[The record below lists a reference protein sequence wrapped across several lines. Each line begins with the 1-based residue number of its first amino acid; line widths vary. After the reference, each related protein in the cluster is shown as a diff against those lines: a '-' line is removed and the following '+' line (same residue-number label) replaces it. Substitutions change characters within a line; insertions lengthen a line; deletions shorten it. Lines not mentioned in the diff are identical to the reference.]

1 MTGIAV
7 PLPPAS
13 PPRLLRTTTVLAG
26 AVLLGLAA
34 AAIVVAV
41 IATRFFDYHILTV
54 SSGSM
59 APALRTGDLIVV
71 RPAPIDRV
79 REGDIVLFESGGDG
93 IPTVHRVIG
102 VNTVETRITD
112 RATGAVERIV
122 DYRLVTKGDN
132 NPAPDSQ
139 EVTAAHL
146 RGELWFTIPG
156 AGAFLG
162 AGLATWAGLVFIA
175 AIAGWAAW
183 EVVARVR
190 RHVRGAAS

>member
-7 PLPPAS
+7 PATPTN
-13 PPRLLRTTTVLAG
+13 PPRLLRSAATLAA
-26 AVLLGLAA
+26 AVLLGFGA
-34 AAIVVAV
+34 AAIVVSL
-41 IATRFFDYHILTV
+41 IATRLFDYHILTA
-54 SSGSM
+54 SSDSM

-79 REGDIVLFESGGDG
+79 REGDVVLFESGGDR

-102 VNTVETRITD
+102 VNTIEMRITD
-112 RATGAVERIV
+112 RVTGAVERIIE
-122 DYRLVTKGDN
+122 YRLVTQGDN

-139 EVTAAHL
+139 EVTASQL
-146 RGELWFTIPG
+146 RGELWFTVPR

-162 AGLATWAGLVFIA
+162 AGLARWAGLVFVA

-183 EVVARVR
+183 EVTTRLR
-190 RHVRGAAS
+190 RHPWGGAP